1 MATTFPVQYINTTFT
16 DNGGPFA
23 TPWNSGSAANITDD
37 DSDATA
43 IAANVNDSTSALTH
57 EFQVDNQSRPD
68 LLFYEVEI
76 VWEISA
82 VVGNGSNPIM
92 SFLFEHKDGGN
103 YAEFAQLASG
113 GTTKSKRTETFSLKP
128 FSSVIFQ
135 RVAGAPVKWRLIAEP
150 NGAGNSM
157 TCHVYAVR
165 FKLKNRYSSIVH
177 EG

>member
-1 MATTFPVQYINTTFT
+1 MATTFPVSFINDTFT

-23 TPWNSGSAANITDD
+23 TPWNAGSAANITDD

-43 IAANVNDSTSALTH
+43 ITANVNDGTGALTH
-57 EFQVDNQSRPD
+57 EFQVDDQSRPD
-68 LLFYEVEI
+68 LLFYELEI

-82 VVGNGSNPIM
+82 VVGGASNPIM
-92 SFLFEHKDGGN
+92 SLNWEHKDGGN
-103 YAEFAQLASG
+103 FAEFAQLASG

-128 FSSVIFQ
+128 FSSAIFQ
-135 RVAGAPVKWRLIAEP
+135 RVAGADVKWRLIAAP

-157 TCHVYAVR
+157 SCHVYAVR
-165 FKLKNRYSSIVH
+165 FKLKNRYSTTVH